1 MEGWAHCPDAMFSLW
16 KRPKAL
22 SLEARIEAA
31 TGLPCAAVVGLL
43 ERGGE
48 RAASVFLMIC
58 RDARKR
64 SPQADFDETVLH
76 CFALLPKSSQDKLT
90 CLMASVAVEA
100 LCWSRP

>member
-1 MEGWAHCPDAMFSLW
+1 
-16 KRPKAL
+16 
-22 SLEARIEAA
+22 
-31 TGLPCAAVVGLL
+31 
-43 ERGGE
+43 
-48 RAASVFLMIC
+48 MIC